1 MSADPIAV
9 CERNLDNARQEL
21 AALKRARRPN
31 VSMAEALVRGLERQL
46 TELQRGRQ
54 PGGLHG
60 D

>member
-31 VSMAEALVRGLERQL
+31 VSMAEALVRGIAV
-46 TELQRGRQ
+46 
-54 PGGLHG
+54 PV
-60 D
+60 DAAAVVPWIAV